1 VIIEGDAG
9 VGKNFLIEV
18 YSALTRRPLFII
30 PCHSKMEKEDIT
42 FVYEY
47 DPKIG
52 TKRTKSNLIKAL
64 ETPKRHNLF
73 LMR

>member
-1 VIIEGDAG
+1 
-9 VGKNFLIEV
+9 
-18 YSALTRRPLFII
+18 
-30 PCHSKMEKEDIT
+30 MEKEDIT

-64 ETPKRHNLF
+64 ETPNAIIFFDEINTLPTSLGKVFNPLF
-73 LMR
+73 DF